1 VITDSDRLKAIFRA
15 VDDANAADPVREPDP
30 RHGARRPRAL
40 IYGERMT
47 ETQQWFA
54 PEAGELL
61 RIAARAQH
69 IRRWEI
75 PRGDYPD
82 GRDGY
87 QRWRRR
93 LGQFHGEV
101 TAGLMR
107 RHGYGDDDAA
117 RVAAMLEK
125 RALKH
130 DPEVQTLEDIAGLV
144 FLEHYLAPF
153 VRSQGARH
161 GPGKLMHILQRTAA
175 KMSPAGRRAACGL
188 ALPEAVRDP
197 VLEALQSVR

>member
-1 VITDSDRLKAIFRA
+1 LEAIFKAI
-15 VDDANAADPVREPDP
+15 DDANAADPVQEPDS
-30 RHGARRPRAL
+30 RHGTLRPRAL

-54 PEAGELL
+54 PEAEELL

-87 QRWRRR
+87 HRWRRR

-101 TAGLMR
+101 TAELMR
-107 RHGYGDDDAA
+107 RHRYGDDEAT

-125 RALKH
+125 RALKR

-144 FLEHYLAPF
+144 FLEHYLEPF
-153 VRSQGARH
+153 VRSQGERH
-161 GPGKLMHILQRTAA
+161 GPDKLRHILQRTAA
-175 KMSPAGRRAACGL
+175 KMSPEGRRAAVGL
-188 ALPEAVRDP
+188 ALPEAVRVP
-197 VLEALQSVR
+197 VLEALQSVQ